1 MSKKPEPEAPISEY
15 DVAIIGGGPAGLA
28 AAAYLRRAALRR
40 TVLIAES
47 LGGKVYYPFSLRDLP
62 AVDHVWGGDLCA
74 ELEQFVKDELQEIE
88 ETMVKRV
95 VSNDGSFRIQLE
107 NERELCART
116 VIVTTG
122 AQSKRTYVSGE
133 KRLWGSGVSF
143 SAVSHASHFEGRA
156 VAVVGNGPRALV
168 AALEL
173 AAIASRVFLIAP
185 RVSKFAEMPAASLVL
200 EHPDVTVFRHWE
212 LQQIVGDDF
221 VSAIQLV
228 GINGEVRQVPV
239 EGVFI
244 QLELLPNNDI
254 VRDLVDVDE
263 SGFIKI
269 NQRCETNV
277 EGLFAAGD
285 NTNARA
291 ELVPVALGEGAKAAL
306 TAWEYLTLHKR
317 S

>member
-1 MSKKPEPEAPISEY
+1 MSEQSISEY

-28 AAAYLRRAALRR
+28 AAAYLHRAALRR

-62 AVDHVWGGDLCA
+62 NVDHVWGGDLCE
-74 ELEQFVKDELQEIE
+74 ELEQFVKDQLQEIE
-88 ETMVKRV
+88 ETVVKRV
-95 VSNDGSFRIQLE
+95 AQKDGLFHIQLGDD
-107 NERELCART
+107 RDITART

-122 AQSKRTYVSGE
+122 AGFKRTYVVGE

-143 SAVSHASHFEGRA
+143 SAISHALHFEGRP

-173 AAIASRVFLIAP
+173 AAIASRVYLIAP
-185 RVSKFAEMPAASLVL
+185 RLHKLAELPAANLVL

-221 VSAIQLV
+221 VSAVQLV

-239 EGVFI
+239 EGVFV

-254 VRDLVDVDE
+254 VRDLVDLDHY
-263 SGFIKI
+263 GFIKV

-285 NTNARA
+285 ITDARA

-306 TAWEYLTLHKR
+306 SAWEYLTLHER
-317 S
+317 N

>member
-1 MSKKPEPEAPISEY
+1 MSQY

-47 LGGKVYYPFSLRDLP
+47 LGGKVYYPFALRDLP
-62 AVDHVWGGDLCA
+62 SVEHVWGGDLCA
-74 ELEQFVKDELQEIE
+74 ELEQFVKDQLLEVERTL
-88 ETMVKRV
+88 VKRV
-95 VSNDGSFRIQLE
+95 VSEDDLFHIQLAD
-107 NERELCART
+107 EREIIARS
-116 VIVTTG
+116 VILATG
-122 AQSKRTYVSGE
+122 AQSKRTYVDGE

-143 SAVSHASHFEGRA
+143 SAVSHAGHFEGRD

-173 AAIASRVFLIAP
+173 ASIAHRVYLIAP
-185 RVSKFAEMPAASLVL
+185 RLSNLAALPAANLVL

-244 QLELLPNNDI
+244 QLELLPNNDL
-254 VRDLVDVDE
+254 VRDLVELDE
-263 SGFIKI
+263 SGFVKV
-269 NQRCETNV
+269 NQRCETSL

-285 NTNARA
+285 ITNARA

-306 TAWEYLTLHKR
+306 SAWEHLTLHR
-317 S
+317 RG